1 MQGSMV
7 FRLAGLLL
15 LWLGLAGSAGAQAV
29 APDSGDF
36 QILQAR
42 YGTAE
47 RNLDVT
53 ERLREL
59 ARQDRSFRMG
69 NDTFGTDPDPGRTK
83 VLRIYT
89 RTRDGQSR
97 TFEFAEGS
105 VVDGTQFSGWT
116 GANWGRGAQ
125 AGGWQD
131 GMGQRDGADQGEYR
145 ILQAFYGT
153 AERHVDVTQRLRELA
168 AQDRNFTMTNSAL
181 AADPDPGRNK
191 TLRIYARARGGQ
203 QRLFEYREGS
213 TVDGTLFSG
222 WRGGAWA
229 QNEQAI
235 GWNGAPGPV
244 AVAAK
249 TGIEIV
255 NASYGSGNRRI
266 DMTERVRA
274 LARTGRIDLTV
285 DNRWAGGD
293 PAPGLQ
299 KSLWLIYTMGG
310 RLQYAEVPEAGSFAI
325 P

>member
-15 LWLGLAGSAGAQAV
+15 MWLGLMATAGAQAV
-29 APDSGDF
+29 GSDSGDY

-47 RNLDVT
+47 RNVDVT

-69 NDTFGTDPDPGRTK
+69 NDTFGSDPDPGRAK

-89 RTRDGQSR
+89 RTRDGQAR

-105 VVDGTQFSGWT
+105 VIDGAQFSGWS
-116 GANWGRGAQ
+116 GANWGRGTPV
-125 AGGWQD
+125 GGWQD
-131 GMGQRDGADQGEYR
+131 GMGPRDAADQGEYR

-168 AQDRNFTMTNSAL
+168 AQDRNFTMSNSAF
-181 AADPDPGRNK
+181 ASDPDPGRAK
-191 TLRIYARARGGQ
+191 TLRIFARARGGQ

-213 TVDGTLFSG
+213 TVDGTLFTA

-229 QNEQAI
+229 QNDQTI
-235 GWNGAPGPV
+235 GWNGAPGQG
-244 AVAAK
+244 AVAAVG
-249 TGIEIV
+249 GIDIV
-255 NASYGSGNRRI
+255 NASYGSGSRRI
-266 DMTERVRA
+266 DVTERVRA
-274 LARTGRIDLTV
+274 QSRNGRLDVTV
-285 DNRWAGGD
+285 NNGWAGGD

-299 KSLWLIYTMGG
+299 KTLWLIYTVGG
-310 RLQYAEVPEAGSFAI
+310 RMQYAEVPEAGRFAL